1 MFACHKVRL
10 MASGFSK
17 WYEIDYEETFS
28 PIVKSPRYDY

>member
-1 MFACHKVRL
+1 MFASHKVRL

-28 PIVKSPRYDY
+28 PIVKSPHYDY